1 MSKIIWKSIALLAML
16 GMGSAAMA
24 DHYVEVW
31 TCTLEDDKTTDDVQT
46 ANTVWLAYVHENISE
61 DITSSV
67 VTSVVGDSTS
77 FVFVDTFP
85 DLDTW
90 ARAKTRLDS
99 DEADEI
105 EDLFE
110 GIFDCSENSLNKVTP
125 TK

>member
-1 MSKIIWKSIALLAML
+1 MSKIIWQSIAVLAML
-16 GMGSAAMA
+16 GLGSVAMS
-24 DHYVEVW
+24 DNYVEVW

-46 ANTVWLAYVHENISE
+46 ANSVWLAYVHENISE

-77 FVFVDTFP
+77 FAFVDTFP

-90 ARAKTRLDS
+90 ARAKTRLDL
-99 DEADEI
+99 DEADEL

-110 GIFDCSENSLNKVTP
+110 GIFECSENSLHKVTP
-125 TK
+125 TT

>member
-1 MSKIIWKSIALLAML
+1 MSKLIMRSIAVLATL
-16 GMGSAAMA
+16 ALSGAAFA
-24 DHYVEVW
+24 DHYVEVF

-46 ANTVWLAYVHENISE
+46 ANSVWLAYVHENISE

-67 VTSVVGDSTS
+67 VSSVVGDSST
-77 FVFVDTFP
+77 FAFVDTYP

-99 DEADEI
+99 DEADEL

-110 GIFDCSENSLNKVTP
+110 GILDCSENSLHKVTP

>member
-1 MSKIIWKSIALLAML
+1 
-16 GMGSAAMA
+16 MA
-24 DHYVEVW
+24 EHYVEVW
-31 TCTLEDDKTTDDVQT
+31 TCTLEDDKTTDDVQA

-67 VTSVVGDSTS
+67 LTAVVGDSTG
-77 FVFVDTFP
+77 FVFVDSFP

-99 DEADEI
+99 DEADEL

-110 GIFDCSENSLNKVTP
+110 GIFECSGNSLNKVTP
-125 TK
+125 TT

>member
-1 MSKIIWKSIALLAML
+1 MSKLIWKSIAVLATL
-16 GMGSAAMA
+16 GLSGAAFA
-24 DHYVEVW
+24 DNYVEVW
-31 TCTLEDDKTTDDVQT
+31 TCTLEDDKTVEDVQT

-67 VTSVVGDSTS
+67 LTSVVGDSTG
-77 FVFVDTFP
+77 FVFVDSFP

-99 DEADEI
+99 DEADELD
-105 EDLFE
+105 DLFDD
-110 GIFDCSENSLNKVTP
+110 IFDCSENSLHKVSP

>member
-1 MSKIIWKSIALLAML
+1 MSKTIWRSIAVLAML
-16 GMGSAAMA
+16 GLGSAAFA
-24 DHYVEVW
+24 EHYVEVW

-46 ANTVWLAYVHENISE
+46 ANSVWLAYVHENISE

-77 FVFVDTFP
+77 FRFVDTFP

-99 DEADEI
+99 DEADEL

-110 GIFDCSENSLNKVTP
+110 GIFECSENSLNKVTP